1 MVREANIFDIPQ
13 INELG
18 KLLHQNFE
26 KLVNIK
32 KMLDDGYSKV
42 IIYEKDDVILGFIS
56 ATVLYDT
63 CDILDIVVDPNH
75 RREKIASNLLTYL
88 ISECGEN
95 MKLMTLEVA
104 THNIPALK
112 LYEKFG
118 FEIIYKR
125 EHYYKNDDAY
135 LMARKSE

>member
-75 RREKIASNLLTYL
+75 
-88 ISECGEN
+88 
-95 MKLMTLEVA
+95 
-104 THNIPALK
+104 
-112 LYEKFG
+112 
-118 FEIIYKR
+118 
-125 EHYYKNDDAY
+125 
-135 LMARKSE
+135 